1 MHILLCFT
9 FLRDEKSKNKS
20 WRSSQLFQEAQ
31 KGKPVVQEFLPM
43 IWINTRQRPH
53 ASAKSAWALLTDQQT
68 AVCSPEIQD
77 EICRELGVEGWG
89 LLWAK
94 QAGKGGVRH
103 RNEGNVQMAVG
114 RGVNHRQMLQEQ
126 HHLAHKNEML
136 IFSPPFFLLELSCTW
151 CWSMIIIY
159 LARSTTPH
167 WAASARARLSSL
179 LLCAGTATEWKA
191 WAQQN
196 SSRLH
201 PCRGPN
207 TQLCAINFQ
216 RNKQKK
222 PQTMPWCRFTFLRN
236 NVKYNSVRLRR
247 QLLKKSTS

>member
-136 IFSPPFFLLELSCTW
+136 IFFSPLFSFRAELHVMLEHDHHLFSTLHHATLSSQCKSKAKLSAAL
-151 CWSMIIIY
+151 CWHCHRMESM
-159 LARSTTPH
+159 STT
-167 WAASARARLSSL
+167 
-179 LLCAGTATEWKA
+179 E
-191 WAQQN
+191 Q
-196 SSRLH
+196 
-201 PCRGPN
+201 
-207 TQLCAINFQ
+207 
-216 RNKQKK
+216 
-222 PQTMPWCRFTFLRN
+222 
-236 NVKYNSVRLRR
+236 
-247 QLLKKSTS
+247 